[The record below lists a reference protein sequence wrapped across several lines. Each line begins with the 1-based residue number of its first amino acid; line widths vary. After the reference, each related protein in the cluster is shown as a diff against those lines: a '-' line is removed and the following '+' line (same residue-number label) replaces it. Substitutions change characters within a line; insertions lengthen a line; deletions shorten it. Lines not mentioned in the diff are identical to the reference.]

1 VAGSGGIS
9 ELVSPPTERIGLLQS
24 VDSTVINH
32 RQVIDPIGSPRRL
45 AGQMAA
51 TIQSWGG
58 RVPQSSPIAS
68 QCVLNLA

>member
-1 VAGSGGIS
+1 
-9 ELVSPPTERIGLLQS
+9 
-24 VDSTVINH
+24 VINH